1 MVSDCSFLLFIRQG
15 SVNTASAE
23 HSPVAPTETA
33 IGAQSRTASVPPP
46 GSARGAP
53 VETSPVAPAE
63 PILGA

>member
-1 MVSDCSFLLFIRQG
+1 M
-15 SVNTASAE
+15 
-23 HSPVAPTETA
+23 APTETA